1 MNRPFAK
8 RCRLYLSRKTL
19 VQRRVSG
26 FTLVE
31 LLVTIVAGVVVLG
44 GTVFFSLSQIRSDA
58 IQQRNLQLRLEAN
71 RAASWIDS
79 EISRASGFDNIAA
92 TGCSAP
98 TGTSLI
104 VSLRALTAAGSVE
117 RVSYYSPTG
126 SAVGNVV
133 RCGPP
138 VVCTGGTACGLDTT
152 GSATT
157 YLVASN
163 ARFTVTPTP
172 TATPVRA
179 LSYTISIVDGGI
191 TSEINRQAVAGAPSY
206 D

>member
-1 MNRPFAK
+1 M
-8 RCRLYLSRKTL
+8 RCRLFLSRTTL
-19 VQRRVSG
+19 PQRHVSG

-31 LLVTIVAGVVVLG
+31 LLVTIAAGVVVLG

-58 IQQRNLQLRLEAN
+58 ILQRNLQLRLEAN

-98 TGTSLI
+98 TGTTLI
-104 VSLRALTAAGSVE
+104 VSLRAAESAA

-126 SAVGNVV
+126 SVVGNVV

-138 VVCTGGTACGLDTT
+138 VVCTGGTACVLDTT

-163 ARFTVTPTP
+163 ARFEVTPTP
-172 TATPVRA
+172 TATPVRS
-179 LSYTISIVDGGI
+179 LSYTISIVNGDI
-191 TSEINRQAVAGAPSY
+191 TSVINRPAAAGAPAY